1 MLVTEGQSDD
11 DHEMN
16 TTSTT
21 RRGIRQPSVSVG
33 ALAAATAVALA
44 TAVMAPATAN
54 AQDSSAIPDLF
65 PAQNRLIAT
74 GGSPTGACYGVVT
87 TTISPDGYPGTASV
101 GWAFGVL
108 GLSACDLTVTLS
120 WRNLDTGATGEKIAR
135 VPVPRISGGV
145 PDPISHPYAAI
156 MSTGAGPV
164 EYRLTTNGGAVAG
177 PVTITTP
184 AYAG

>member
-1 MLVTEGQSDD
+1 M
-11 DHEMN
+11 
-16 TTSTT
+16 
-21 RRGIRQPSVSVG
+21 
-33 ALAAATAVALA
+33 AAATVVALA
-44 TAVMAPATAN
+44 TAVMAPASAN

-87 TTISPDGYPGTASV
+87 TTISPDGYPGAASV

-108 GLSACDLTVTLS
+108 GLGDCNLTVTLT
-120 WRNLDTGATGEKIAR
+120 WHNLETGARGEKIAQ

-145 PDPISHPYAAI
+145 PDPISHPAEAI

-164 EYRLTTNGGAVAG
+164 EYRLSTNGGAVAG

-184 AYAG
+184 AYTG